1 MFTLTSRMVKISYAI
16 CVCNEDRELN
26 SLVNFLLKV
35 KDEEDE
41 INILVDSKNVTP
53 EVREVLK
60 SHGDK
65 IVVNERE
72 FDGKFSDHRNYHATK
87 CTGDYIFAID
97 ADEMPQ
103 EALITN
109 IKTFEGDIM
118 YVPRINIC
126 PGYTADWIT
135 DYKFNLNEMGWVNWP
150 DYQGRYYK
158 NNGEIKWS
166 NDLHEKL
173 EGPNPDKVAMLE
185 AKPLIALWH
194 IKTVE
199 RQDRQRAYYESL

>member
-1 MFTLTSRMVKISYAI
+1 MVKISYAI

-35 KDEEDE
+35 KGEEDE
-41 INILVDSKNVTP
+41 INILVDSTKVTP

-60 SHGDK
+60 SYDDK
-65 IVVNERE
+65 IVVNERA

-87 CTGDYIFAID
+87 CKGDYIFAID

-103 EALITN
+103 EALINN
-109 IKTFEGDIM
+109 IKTFDGDIM

>member
-1 MFTLTSRMVKISYAI
+1 MVKISYAI

-35 KDEEDE
+35 KGEEDE
-41 INILVDSKNVTP
+41 INILVDSTNVTP

-60 SHGDK
+60 SYDDK
-65 IVVNERE
+65 IVVNERA

-87 CTGDYIFAID
+87 CKGDYIFAID

>member
-1 MFTLTSRMVKISYAI
+1 MVKISYAI

-35 KDEEDE
+35 KDEDDE
-41 INILVDSKNVTP
+41 VNILVV
-53 EVREVLK
+53 
-60 SHGDK
+60 
-65 IVVNERE
+65 
-72 FDGKFSDHRNYHATK
+72 
-87 CTGDYIFAID
+87 ID

-118 YVPRINIC
+118 YVPRVNIC

-173 EGPNPDKVAMLE
+173 EGPNPDKVAKLE

>member
-1 MFTLTSRMVKISYAI
+1 MVKISYAI
-16 CVCNEDRELN
+16 CVCNEDREVN
-26 SLVNFLLKV
+26 SLINFLLKV

-41 INILVDSKNVTP
+41 INILLDSKKGTA
-53 EVREVLK
+53 EVRSVLE
-60 SHGDK
+60 SFGDK

-72 FDGKFSDHRNYHATK
+72 FNGKFAEHRNYHATK
-87 CTGDYIFAID
+87 CSGDYIFAID

-103 EALITN
+103 EALINN

-118 YVPRINIC
+118 YMPRINIC
-126 PGYTADWIT
+126 PGYTAEWIT

-166 NDLHEKL
+166 KDLHEKL
-173 EGPNPDKVAMLE
+173 EGPNPDKIAMLE

-194 IKTVE
+194 IKTIE

>member
-1 MFTLTSRMVKISYAI
+1 MNTLTYKMVKISYAI

-26 SLVNFLLKV
+26 SLINFLLKV

-60 SHGDK
+60 SHGDN

-185 AKPLIALWH
+185 AKPLVALWH